1 MNSDDKANTWI
12 LCILMVCLLLGY
24 TFDGAIAYL
33 EREHD
38 IQQQRLEIKQRQ
50 MVLADGELRAQL
62 RLHCLGRTDISDDAK
77 ARECWDEL

>member
-12 LCILMVCLLLGY
+12 LCILMVCLLIGY
-24 TFDGAIAYL
+24 TFDGTIDYL

-50 MVLADGELRAQL
+50 MALADGELRAQI
-62 RLHCLGRTDISDDAK
+62 RLHCLERTDISADTK
-77 ARECWDEL
+77 RKECWDEL

>member
-1 MNSDDKANTWI
+1 MNSDDKASTWI
-12 LCILMVCLLLGY
+12 LGILMACLLLGY

-50 MVLADGELRAQL
+50 LAVQDRELRSQL
-62 RLHCLGRTDISDDAK
+62 LIHCLGRTDISGDRKAK
-77 ARECWDEL
+77 ECWNEL

>member
-1 MNSDDKANTWI
+1 MTSEDKSNSIVICA
-12 LCILMVCLLLGY
+12 LMACLLIGY
-24 TFDGAIAYL
+24 MFDGAITYL

-50 MVLADGELRAQL
+50 MALSDGELRAQI
-62 RLHCLGRTDISDDAK
+62 RLHCLGRTDISGEAK